1 MIVYFFSPNDD
12 LISSCPLTGDSD
24 SSASQC
30 RRVFDKGLKFK
41 TETII
46 SPIISVP
53 IVECSS
59 GRSRGFGYVTFAT
72 VEDAK
77 AALASEHFPRNRALE
92 VKIATSKEMRAPS
105 KKKSPGYL
113 LLEFRS
119 HFDKF
124 GEITDLYM
132 PKDPSTK
139 GNCGIGFNTFAIAG
153 PVLTV
158 GDPGDRPGPMSQR
171 GPKFLE
177 DVVIS
182 PSPFRINKLI
192 LSLALKIIL
201 SLISILLLYAN
212 FSPFCVE
219 LMLLPSLMCRVVDFR
234 SDWEM
239 PNKISKVSSSFC
251 LKQ

>member
-1 MIVYFFSPNDD
+1 MLIFFVGSM
-12 LISSCPLTGDSD
+12 
-24 SSASQC
+24 
-30 RRVFDKGLKFK
+30 FDF
-41 TETII
+41 
-46 SPIISVP
+46 SVKD
-53 IVECSS
+53 IALELEECSS

-171 GPKFLE
+171 GPKFLG
-177 DVVIS
+177 
-182 PSPFRINKLI
+182 
-192 LSLALKIIL
+192 
-201 SLISILLLYAN
+201 
-212 FSPFCVE
+212 
-219 LMLLPSLMCRVVDFR
+219 
-234 SDWEM
+234 
-239 PNKISKVSSSFC
+239 
-251 LKQ
+251 